1 MEIQEAY
8 LPSRDNNEKN
18 ILRLSTRHPRSGKK
32 NFTDHRH
39 LEFQISYIKS
49 GSGTYQTE
57 NTTYYVRPGDLFFFR
72 SNDLHWLPEIDF
84 VEPMTIVELFFDPRL
99 LWPSNNEFFNPG
111 LLQLFVDKSE
121 NFCHRLEKGHPMWN
135 QIQPLFLNIEN
146 EFMNQKAE
154 YPLLIKLNLL
164 TMLVLLQRH
173 FGVDGTMEETHLCY
187 SNFDAIEKSMDYLHE
202 HLTDDLTLSD
212 LAQVANM
219 SETYYSSVFKK
230 LNGISPWG
238 YISAKRIDLAKHY
251 LTESPGT
258 MLALALRCGFK
269 NTANFNRTFKKYT
282 GLTPSEYKSKHTHKI
297 LY

>member
-8 LPSRDNNEKN
+8 LPSRDNSEKN

-32 NFTDHRH
+32 SFTDHRH

-49 GSGTYQTE
+49 GSGTYQIE
-57 NTTYYVRPGDLFFFR
+57 DTTYYVRPGDLFFFR

-84 VEPMTIVELFFDPRL
+84 GEPMTIVELFFDPRL

-111 LLQLFVDKSE
+111 LLRLFVDKSE
-121 NFCHRLEKGHPMWN
+121 SFCHRLEKDHPMWS
-135 QIQPLFLNIEN
+135 QIQPLFQNIEN
-146 EFMNQKAE
+146 EFVNRDAE

-173 FGVDGTMEETHLCY
+173 FGMDGELDTSPLCY

-202 HLTDDLTLSD
+202 HLTEDLTLSS
-212 LAQVANM
+212 LAQIANM

-251 LTESPGT
+251 LTENTAGT
-258 MLALALRCGFK
+258 MLELALRCGFK
-269 NTANFNRTFKKYT
+269 NTANFNRTFKKHT
-282 GLTPSEYKSKHTHKI
+282 GKTPSEYRSRQSSHI
-297 LY
+297 L